1 MRGRYFFADYVNR
14 RVWSLAL
21 RVNGSTGEA
30 SPSVASDVIDHT
42 AELGGTSAVGGISAF
57 GIDAGGE
64 LYIVN
69 HSGGSI
75 LRVAGAPTAPTNV
88 RVIR

>member
-21 RVNGSTGEA
+21 RINSSTGEA
-30 SPSVASDVIDHT
+30 SPSVASDLIDHT
-42 AELGGTSAVGGISAF
+42 ADLGGTTVLGGISAF
-57 GIDAGGE
+57 GLDAEGE

-69 HSGGSI
+69 HSAGVI
-75 LRVAGAPTAPTNV
+75 LRVAGAPAAPTNV
-88 RVIR
+88 HIVR